1 MGIERGLIYFY
12 GYLAYYL
19 GGWGLS
25 STLFS
30 FKFYMVNFENIR
42 IQYEVIS
49 NKIELYLFHCK
60 NYARCDVFRVNSR
73 LMAKYNRY
81 DR

>member
-19 GGWGLS
+19 GGWGLGS
-25 STLFS
+25 ILFS
-30 FKFYMVNFENIR
+30 FKFYIVNFENIR

-49 NKIELYLFHCK
+49 NKNRIISFPLRSGK
-60 NYARCDVFRVNSR
+60 NYVTYDVLWSIFN
-73 LMAKYNRY
+73 
-81 DR
+81 

>member
-19 GGWGLS
+19 GGWGLGS
-25 STLFS
+25 ILFS

-49 NKIELYLFHCK
+49 NKIELYLFHC
-60 NYARCDVFRVNSR
+60 VV
-73 LMAKYNRY
+73 AKIMLYMTFY
-81 DR
+81 GQFFTDDQI